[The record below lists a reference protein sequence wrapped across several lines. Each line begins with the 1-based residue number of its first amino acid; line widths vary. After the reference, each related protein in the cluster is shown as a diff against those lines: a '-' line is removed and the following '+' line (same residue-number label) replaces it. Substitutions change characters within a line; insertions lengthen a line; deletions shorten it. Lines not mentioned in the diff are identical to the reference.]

1 MLTLAEIVTRT
12 AADLATT
19 RATRAELAALLAAP
33 VGTPAQEAATNARIA
48 ELKKAIGNR

>member
-12 AADLATT
+12 AADLA
-19 RATRAELAALLAAP
+19 ATRAELAALLAAP